1 MISMYVIL
9 AIIGIILLGGFLYL
23 FRRQVMSYALGR
35 GISLIQRLALQVVW
49 MITGPEKGLP
59 RWVLLKDP
67 ATARCSIGVLT
78 QPGPTYSTIF
88 LPSGPRLF
96 PGQMVFVENIH
107 WRYLEVDF
115 EEGLEMLI
123 SLGLLPG
130 TEKISQK
137 IWKRMEEF

>member
-1 MISMYVIL
+1 MYVIL
-9 AIIGIILLGGFLYL
+9 AIAGILILGGFLYL
-23 FRRQVMSYALGR
+23 FRRQVMAYALSR
-35 GISLIQRLALQVVW
+35 GISLVQRLVFQVVW
-49 MITGPEKGLP
+49 LINSPEKGLP

-67 ATARCSIGVLT
+67 ASARYTMGVMT
-78 QPGPTYSTIF
+78 QPGPTYSTVF
-88 LPSGPRLF
+88 VPSGPRLF
-96 PGQMVFVENIH
+96 PGQTVFVENIH

-130 TEKISQK
+130 TEDISHK